1 MGSLLS
7 REQRQEEEGQDE
19 AWQRRANAGPYQQGD
34 YYDGG
39 GGLALDTAAYGHVQ
53 YPIADLP
60 QQQYSDQQA
69 LQAPAGMV
77 TFTKAEVTLTRVKAV
92 YCSGPHRN
100 AESTKVYKKDID
112 LQEQKRMSDVNV
124 SVHYFERGN
133 YEGFKV
139 QKIKRWTQYTFNERR
154 LYRLGRRSSDYVD
167 VVTLFDS
174 KNKGYALEIT
184 WLEFVENFSP
194 FNEQESQQGQRGY
207 YFRDSSWTVNFA
219 NTKPTRLEDPPQ
231 PRRESRRGD
240 GRYYDDDHRGGGRS
254 RR

>member
-7 REQRQEEEGQDE
+7 REQRREEEGQDE
-19 AWQRRANAGPYQQGD
+19 AWQRRANAVTYPQGD
-34 YYDGG
+34 YYDSGG
-39 GGLALDTAAYGHVQ
+39 SLALDTSGYGYGQ
-53 YPIADLP
+53 YPIAEP

-69 LQAPAGMV
+69 PQAPGMV

-100 AESTKVYKKDID
+100 AESTKVYKKDIH
-112 LQEQKRMSDVNV
+112 LQEQKSMSDVNV
-124 SVHYFERGN
+124 GVHYFERGN
-133 YEGFKV
+133 YEGSKV

-154 LYRLGRRSSDYVD
+154 LYRLGRHSSDYVD
-167 VVTLFDS
+167 VVTLFNS
-174 KNKGYALEIT
+174 KNREYALEIT
-184 WLEFVENFSP
+184 WLEFFENFSP

-207 YFRDSSWTVNFA
+207 YFRDSSWTVNSA
-219 NTKPTRLEDPPQ
+219 NQKPTRAEDPPQ

-240 GRYYDDDHRGGGRS
+240 DRYYDDGRRGGGGRS